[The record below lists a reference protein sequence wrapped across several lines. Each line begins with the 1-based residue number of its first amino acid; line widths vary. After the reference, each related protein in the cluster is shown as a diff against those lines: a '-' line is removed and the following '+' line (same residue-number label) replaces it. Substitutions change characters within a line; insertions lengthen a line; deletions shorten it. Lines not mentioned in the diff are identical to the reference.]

1 MWSRGVQG
9 DAGKERLT
17 LFSLSSSI
25 MPLKAA
31 PKRKP
36 ARNKAVKSNKTTEKN
51 AATKRKAKE
60 EANRRA
66 KEKAN
71 RKAKEEANRKAKEKA
86 KRKAKEEAK
95 RKAKEE
101 AKRKAKKSI
110 KVYDYR
116 NGQGNKLLPKSLLY
130 GAEKKVVQTNGGKPF
145 RVYSIPEKGDYGGL
159 HGGVA
164 HVNRKTNKLRVV
176 YH

>member
-17 LFSLSSSI
+17 HFSLSSSI

-71 RKAKEEANRKAKEKA
+71 RKAKEEANRRAKEK
-86 KRKAKEEAK
+86 
-95 RKAKEE
+95 
-101 AKRKAKKSI
+101 I
-110 KVYDYR
+110 PHQR
-116 NGQGNKLLPKSLLY
+116 NLLSLMLHVT
-130 GAEKKVVQTNGGKPF
+130 E
-145 RVYSIPEKGDYGGL
+145 DGL
-159 HGGVA
+159 K
-164 HVNRKTNKLRVV
+164 NNFL
-176 YH
+176 